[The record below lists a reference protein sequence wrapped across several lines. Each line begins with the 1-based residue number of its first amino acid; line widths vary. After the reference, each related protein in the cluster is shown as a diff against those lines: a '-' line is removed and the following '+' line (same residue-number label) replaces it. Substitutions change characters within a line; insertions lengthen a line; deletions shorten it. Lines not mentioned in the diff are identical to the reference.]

1 MRRHPQRHDDG
12 RLCWLAT
19 DSIIA
24 YNVLMKFTGE
34 IEEWLPWVI
43 KIRFVIISFVF
54 AIEYAI
60 RTLAGDLSGSASIKY
75 FGIVIILWY
84 IVSLFFLIYNQ
95 LSRDYQLQAYLQIYC
110 DIILTTAVVHL
121 TGDLDSN
128 YLSLY
133 LVAIILASFLLQR
146 ARVFLVAAVSFI
158 FMGALLELAYL
169 PSIYGELVA
178 RYPAFGFLATSS
190 TLQVDLRTLQVKIG
204 ASLFGFFAVAYLS
217 SYLAESLRK
226 AGEELGDK
234 SRQVASLQ
242 AKNENIILS
251 MRDGLLSTELDRTIS
266 ELNPAGAEI
275 LGRRAGE
282 LKGEPVDA
290 ILPGVQLEKSSTF
303 EAMLAPSRQEVL
315 YRHPEKGERILGVLV
330 SPLTVP
336 GVGVAGYVY
345 SFQDLTEEK
354 RREAEYHARDRMAR
368 LGRMAAGIAHE
379 IRNPLASIAGSVK
392 LLQSIARLDE
402 DQGKLIAIVSRESE
416 RLNKLVSDF
425 LLYSRDQRF
434 DFQPVDVVN
443 LLEETI
449 LLLRQHPLFGPR
461 CRVERKL
468 PRHAVVISA
477 DADKLRQVF
486 WNICDNALKAMPNGG
501 TVTVQVEE
509 IENGAVRVILGDT
522 GVGFTSAQLENL
534 FEPFQSGFSGGTGLG
549 LPIVYQIIEA
559 HQGAIKAD
567 SKPGK
572 GTRFL
577 IELPK
582 TRVPAPSVSSPP
594 VQPVGTPH

>member
-1 MRRHPQRHDDG
+1 
-12 RLCWLAT
+12 
-19 DSIIA
+19 
-24 YNVLMKFTGE
+24 MKFTGA
-34 IEEWLPWVI
+34 IKDWLPWVI

-60 RTLAGDLSGSASIKY
+60 RTLAGNPGASSSFRY
-75 FGIVIILWY
+75 FGVVIILWY
-84 IVSLFFLIYNQ
+84 IFSLFFLFYNQ
-95 LSRDYQLQAYLQIYC
+95 VSQDYLLQAYLQIYC
-110 DIILTTAVVHL
+110 DIVLTTAVVHL

-169 PSIYGELVA
+169 PSIYGEFVA

-190 TLQVDLRTLQVKIG
+190 PYRVDLGTLQVKIG

-217 SYLAESLRK
+217 SYLAENLRK
-226 AGEELGDK
+226 AGVELGDK

-251 MRDGLLSTELDRTIS
+251 MRDGLLSTELDGAIS
-266 ELNPAGAEI
+266 ELNPAGAAI
-275 LGRRAGE
+275 LGRQVGE
-282 LKGEPVDA
+282 LKGKAVDM
-290 ILPGVQLEKSSTF
+290 ILPGVQPDKNPAI
-303 EAMLAPSRQEVL
+303 EALMGPSRQEVL
-315 YRHPEKGERILGVLV
+315 YQHPQNGERILGVLV

-336 GVGVAGYVY
+336 DAGVAGFVY

-354 RREAEYHARDRMAR
+354 RREAEYHAKDRMAT

-392 LLQSIARLDE
+392 LLQTIARLDE

-434 DFQPVDVVN
+434 EFHLVDVVN
-443 LLEETI
+443 LLEETV
-449 LLLRQHPLFGPR
+449 LLLRQHPLFGPQ
-461 CRVERKL
+461 CRVERKF
-468 PRHAVVISA
+468 PRHAVSIAA

-486 WNICDNALKAMPNGG
+486 WNICDNSLKAMPNGG

-509 IENGAVRVILGDT
+509 VGNRIVRVILGDT
-522 GVGFTSAQLENL
+522 GIGFTSAQLEKV

-549 LPIVYQIIEA
+549 LPIVYQII
-559 HQGAIKAD
+559 QGHHGTIKAD

-577 IELPK
+577 IELPR
-582 TRVPAPSVSSPP
+582 TPMETLGASSRSA
-594 VQPVGTPH
+594 QAVGTAR